1 MSEGYVRGLGAGADA
16 HQIHAPDP
24 EALAYAL
31 MGMADFL
38 GMRFVLWGSAK
49 NRDHVIRAAA
59 EFLRRG
65 LTPLPRSKGP
75 AKLTVLRT
83 KNA

>member
-1 MSEGYVRGLGAGADA
+1 
-16 HQIHAPDP
+16 
-24 EALAYAL
+24 

-38 GMRFVLWGSAK
+38 GMRFVLWGRAK
-49 NRDHVIRAAA
+49 NREHVIRAAA

-65 LTPLPRSKGP
+65 LTPLPRNRGP